1 MKHDYRFKHDSIIN
15 GNFVNMAAY
24 FKKFHSNFKPKNQLP
39 RLFRGMNP
47 TIKVGDEIQFD
58 SAFESGN
65 LDTAI
70 KVSDN

>member
-1 MKHDYRFKHDSIIN
+1 
-15 GNFVNMAAY
+15 MAAY